1 MSARAIFGDYDR
13 RLDLPPG
20 SEDAVADLVALARRD
35 RGLAAS
41 HWYEDDVYGPR
52 GEDSVEVFL
61 ELVRARVLVQGRK
74 WVGRP
79 RSRYSRWFAAGPTS
93 DGWCGYLDSCIGCH
107 SSERPHLTGGFCA
120 ACAVA
125 DGAEHTRVAGVYF
138 TEVLSSMG
146 ATQISTTTGI
156 PVTRVR
162 DLHLAQCRNATSDE
176 IALMAVFSRRMTEGW
191 RPWAS
196 PLTLLDLAL
205 AGRGSMEID

>member
-1 MSARAIFGDYDR
+1 MNARAIFGDYDR

-20 SEDAVADLVALARRD
+20 SDEKVAELIALARRD
-35 RGLAAS
+35 RGLAAA
-41 HWYEDDVYGPR
+41 HWYDDDVYGPR
-52 GEDSVEVFL
+52 GEDAVEVFL

-79 RSRYSRWFAAGPTS
+79 RTRHSRWYVAGPTL

-107 SSERPHLTGGFCA
+107 SSERPHLLGGFCSTCA
-120 ACAVA
+120 AASG
-125 DGAEHTRVAGVYF
+125 DEHVRLSGVYF

-176 IALMAVFSRRMTEGW
+176 TVLMAVFSRRLVEGW
-191 RPWAS
+191 RPWKES
-196 PLTLLDLAL
+196 LSLLDLAL
-205 AGRGSMEID
+205 AGRGSMETD